1 MTVHTLMTP
10 VLDVK
15 VMQNNIMLLLFIIS
29 HLAPCGNGDLRLVG
43 GNVDQEGRV
52 EICIGNIWGTVCDDF
67 WGNTD
72 AQVVCG
78 KLGYLKTGMSNAIF
92 SLQVIFLLLQM
103 QLHFLMPSL
112 VLV

>member
-1 MTVHTLMTP
+1 MTVHILMML

-15 VMQNNIMLLLFIIS
+15 VIQNNIMILLFIIS
-29 HLAPCGNGDLRLVG
+29 HLAPCANGDLRLVG
-43 GNVDQEGRV
+43 GNVEQEGRV
-52 EICIGNIWGTVCDDF
+52 EICIGNIWGTVCDDY

-78 KLGYLKTGMSNAIF
+78 KLGYLKTGILNVIF
-92 SLQVIFLLLQM
+92 GQQAIFLLLQM
-103 QLHFLMPSL
+103 QLHLLMPSL